1 LMHGMPWTMHI
12 EGMHNMLQSN
22 TPDNP
27 QSTSTPNSFRAHLL
41 EVMGVMDLP
50 CLVVGRQAPSIGIW
64 RRFCRP
70 TRPRHGIEPVTGLPR
85 SLLDLLAGIDLDST
99 EQSFWDWPGE
109 AGNFLQCYLWEAYRL
124 AGILTIRQ
132 WERLKKPVSGNP
144 RSLSKWRQPNSC
156 PADSSLLVARV
167 LANLDALRLGCLERP
182 NEDPFIKNSVL
193 FPIVVAGLEVEV
205 MRQSPQWQQ
214 AIRSCSLGS
223 RQDEILLEFLE
234 EVWRRGDSTLDI
246 NDLARAKDIEM
257 GLL

>member
-1 LMHGMPWTMHI
+1 M
-12 EGMHNMLQSN
+12 
-22 TPDNP
+22 
-27 QSTSTPNSFRAHLL
+27 
-41 EVMGVMDLP
+41 
-50 CLVVGRQAPSIGIW
+50 
-64 RRFCRP
+64 
-70 TRPRHGIEPVTGLPR
+70 
-85 SLLDLLAGIDLDST
+85 
-99 EQSFWDWPGE
+99 
-109 AGNFLQCYLWEAYRL
+109 QCYLWEAYRL

-205 MRQSPQWQQ
+205 MRQNPQWQQ